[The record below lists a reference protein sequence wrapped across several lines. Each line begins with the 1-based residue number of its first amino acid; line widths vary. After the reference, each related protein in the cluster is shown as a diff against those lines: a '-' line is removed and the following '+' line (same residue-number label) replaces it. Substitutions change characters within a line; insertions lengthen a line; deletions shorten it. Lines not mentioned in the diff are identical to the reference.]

1 MDIDVDLD
9 AELLNKLNTMGTRD
23 HEDLVAQFQSIVGS
37 QISPAGCAFYLEMAN
52 WFVVAPP
59 LLIYTDYIFY
69 DTSIPNAI
77 ISFVCSSI
85 FAQCKETYRDKSE
98 TATQKI

>member
-52 WFVVAPP
+52 WFVVITPYF
-59 LLIYTDYIFY
+59 IYHRLHPVR
-69 DTSIPNAI
+69 SVN
-77 ISFVCSSI
+77 
-85 FAQCKETYRDKSE
+85 
-98 TATQKI
+98 TQYNHFFGL